1 MAHKQLPAD
10 STAHP
15 GVLMCD
21 HLTRRAVVVA
31 GAALLIAG
39 CARKPQRSVYSDPA
53 SRTDDVA
60 TEYAVERPPV
70 VTPGDI
76 GIWYAVKTG
85 DTLHGIARRSGL
97 TSADIRAANRLSD
110 IEIKSGQKL
119 WLPGIDS
126 IAPPVARG
134 EVVEEIEDT
143 PASGTYEFIPR
154 SKWTRVK
161 VGKNNNPMNGVLRI
175 TVHHTGEHAGMEG
188 LPETDVIRRIE
199 SYHRNGRRWAAIG
212 YHYLVGK
219 NGHVYEGRPIQ
230 YQGAHVSGAN
240 EHNVGISV
248 IGDFMGKAP
257 TGKQLTALRAF
268 LDDQRVRFKVSR
280 AKVYGHRD
288 LGASECPGNALYAWL
303 GRYKAGKA

>member
-1 MAHKQLPAD
+1 MNE
-10 STAHP
+10 
-15 GVLMCD
+15 
-21 HLTRRAVVVA
+21 HLTRRALVVT
-31 GAALLIAG
+31 GATLLLCG
-39 CARKPQRSVYSDPA
+39 CARKPQRSVYSDPSA
-53 SRTDDVA
+53 HTDDVSA
-60 TEYAVERPPV
+60 DYVRAPAPV
-70 VTPGDI
+70 AAAGED
-76 GIWYAVKTG
+76 GIWYAVKPG

-97 TSADIRAANRLSD
+97 ISDDIRVANRLTGT
-110 IEIKSGQKL
+110 ELKPGQKL

-126 IAPPVARG
+126 IAPPVERG
-134 EVVEEIEDT
+134 QPEVQVEDT
-143 PASGTYEFIPR
+143 PASGTYELVPR

-219 NGHVYEGRPIQ
+219 NGHVYEGRPVH

-248 IGDFMGKAP
+248 IGDFMTKAP
-257 TGKQLTALRAF
+257 SGKQLSALRAF
-268 LDDQRVRFKVSR
+268 VDDQRVRFKVSR

>member
-15 GVLMCD
+15 GPLMSD
-21 HLTRRAVVVA
+21 PLTRRAVVVA

-53 SRTDDVA
+53 SRTEDVA
-60 TEYAVERPPV
+60 TEYAVARPPV
-70 VTPGDI
+70 VAAGDD
-76 GIWYAVKTG
+76 GIWYAVKPG

-97 TSADIRAANRLSD
+97 TSNDIRVANRLPGTD
-110 IEIKSGQKL
+110 IKPGQKL
-119 WLPGIDS
+119 WLPGVDS
-126 IAPPVARG
+126 ITPPSARDDT
-134 EVVEEIEDT
+134 EAEIEDT
-143 PASGTYEFIPR
+143 PASGTYEFVPR

-175 TVHHTGEHAGMEG
+175 TIHHTGEHAGLEG
-188 LPETDVIRRIE
+188 LPETEVIRRIE

-219 NGHVYEGRPIQ
+219 SGHVYEGRPVQ

-248 IGDFMGKAP
+248 IGDFMSKLP

-280 AKVYGHRD
+280 TKVYGHRD